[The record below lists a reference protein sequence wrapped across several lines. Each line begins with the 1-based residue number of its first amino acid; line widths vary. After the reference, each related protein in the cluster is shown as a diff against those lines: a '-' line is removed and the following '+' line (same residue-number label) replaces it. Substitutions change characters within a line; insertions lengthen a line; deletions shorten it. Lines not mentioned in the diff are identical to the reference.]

1 MAATDSAIF
10 IASHLSSSTS
20 LRYNGIPKRTL
31 RDTNGYNA
39 LRALKR
45 AGTVKMT
52 KRAGLWCVVGVLTA
66 LMSVARPVEAQSRV
80 ESNVIYG
87 MYSGLALLMDVYHP
101 ADPNGYGIVLIQGS
115 GWTAPMGYDSGQLK
129 EAGPRDGLIATV
141 LAEAGYTVFSAN
153 IRQVP
158 GFHYPDPVEDVQ
170 RAVRFVRHHAS
181 EFGID
186 PVRIGAIG
194 WSSGA
199 HLVSL
204 LGVLDG
210 EGDPDD
216 PSPVNRESAKVQCV
230 VAMAGIFDLARV
242 RGNPM
247 VVVATFMGLSL
258 LSAGPKS
265 IESRRYAQ
273 ASPVTHVSADDPP
286 FLLQSGA
293 EDLITTAEQAQLME
307 AALKKADVPVRLEII
322 PGFGHVAEM
331 NEEKRRA
338 SLGKAIE
345 WFGRYLPGP

>member
-1 MAATDSAIF
+1 MS
-10 IASHLSSSTS
+10 
-20 LRYNGIPKRTL
+20 GQ
-31 RDTNGYNA
+31 
-39 LRALKR
+39 
-45 AGTVKMT
+45 VKMT

-101 ADPNGYGIVLIQGS
+101 ADPNGYGIVLIQGT
-115 GWTAPMGYDSGQLK
+115 GWTAPMGYGSPQLK
-129 EAGPRDGLIATV
+129 EERPRRPPGGIDWLYPTV

-153 IRQVP
+153 HRQVP

-230 VAMAGIFDLARV
+230 VAVSGLFDLARL
-242 RGNPM
+242 RRDP
-247 VVVATFMGLSL
+247 VVATFMGLSL
-258 LSAGPKS
+258 LYGGPKS

-293 EDLITTAEQAQLME
+293 EDPVTTAEQAQLME

-331 NEEKRRA
+331 NEEKLRA